1 MDWLSFAAMN
11 GSAAYV
17 DTSAFMKLVMPEP
30 ESPALRVYLRQWRVR
45 VSATLLCT
53 EALRAA
59 TRASPGRLPA
69 VRLQL
74 RGLVLIDLDRDI
86 LNRAGT
92 LAPSDLRSL
101 DAVHVAA
108 ALSIGEELGELL
120 TYDARLADAAR
131 AHGIT
136 VASPA

>member
-1 MDWLSFAAMN
+1 MS
-11 GSAAYV
+11 GRTAYL

-30 ESPALRVYLRQWRVR
+30 ESPALRAHLREWRIR

-53 EALRAA
+53 EALRTAA
-59 TRASPGRLPA
+59 RASPARLPL
-69 VRLQL
+69 VKRQL
-74 RGLVLIDLDRDI
+74 LGLVLIDLDRDL

-92 LAPSDLRSL
+92 LAPTDMRSL

-108 ALSIGEELGELL
+108 ALSLGDELGELL
-120 TYDARLADAAR
+120 TYDTRMAAAAR